1 MDIHMVII
9 FAFVKYNVFSIYN
22 KFSYDHTYVY
32 LDTLNKAKEKAALA
46 EETSDLTSDY
56 EPAKRNR
63 KKKRHFGD
71 DEDSSSPSNSSS
83 EDEISPNLKLPEP
96 PKKRGN
102 LQFLKANC
110 G

>member
-1 MDIHMVII
+1 
-9 FAFVKYNVFSIYN
+9 
-22 KFSYDHTYVY
+22 
-32 LDTLNKAKEKAALA
+32 
-46 EETSDLTSDY
+46 LTFDY

-71 DEDSSSPSNSSS
+71 DEDSYLVTLNKAKEKAGLAEETSDLTSDYESAKRNRKTKRHFEDDEDSSNSSS
-83 EDEISPNLKLPEP
+83 EDEISSNLKLPEP

-102 LQFLKANC
+102 LQFLKTNC